1 MCKCVQ
7 TKEILLNY
15 LNWSY
20 KTCINKSFTCPD
32 SFSYIFSVT
41 SYSKALHQKIIQQH
55 FLR

>member
-1 MCKCVQ
+1 MCMCVQ